1 MFTWPGFELRVALR
15 FLREGR
21 MQTVLIIVGVAAGVA
36 VIAYI
41 SALINGLQNNTLNKT
56 LGAQAHISVRA
67 PDDVVTPA
75 AARLPGT
82 SVLTETQPR
91 AQRLRSVANW
101 QALLPLLE
109 KMPSVA
115 GVSPMVSG
123 AGLALRGEAVMS
135 IALMGVELERYDRMV
150 GLRAKVVSGAARLSP
165 GEAIIGRELAQD
177 LGVRVG
183 DRLTV
188 QTSTSSESLRV
199 TALVDLGIKDLN
211 RRTVIVPLRA
221 AQNLL
226 ALPGGATSLDVTLHD
241 VWVAQTL
248 AEALRAQFPYKIESW
263 QESNAQLVSALNA
276 QSVSTSII
284 RAVVL
289 AVVVLGI
296 ASVLVVS
303 VVQKQREIGI
313 LRAKVVSGTARLE
326 PGEAIIG
333 RELAQDLGV
342 RVGDRLTVQT
352 STSGESLRVTAL
364 VDLGIKDLNQRTVIV
379 PLRAAQNLL
388 ALPGGA
394 TSLDVTLHDVWVA
407 QTLAQSLRAQF
418 PYKIESWQESNA
430 QLVSALNAQSVST
443 SIIRAVVLA
452 VVVLGIASVLVVS
465 VVQKQREI
473 GILRAMGATRGQ
485 VLRLFL
491 VQGAVVGAVG
501 SALGLLL
508 AVALIWVFTA
518 FVRGSDGLPLFSIA
532 LPLETAWRVALIA
545 TACGVLAAVA
555 PARRAAQL
563 DPAQAIR
570 L

>member
-1 MFTWPGFELRVALR
+1 MFWPGFELRVALR

-41 SALINGLQNNTLNKT
+41 SALINGLQNSTLTKT

-75 AARLPGT
+75 AALMPGAR
-82 SVLTETQPR
+82 VLTETQPR
-91 AQRLRSVANW
+91 AQRPRSIANW

-109 KMPSVA
+109 KLPNVA

-123 AGLALRGEAVMS
+123 AGLALRGEAVLS
-135 IALMGVELERYDRMV
+135 IALMGVDLERYDRMI
-150 GLRAKVVSGAARLSP
+150 GLRSKVVSGTARLEP
-165 GEAIIGRELAQD
+165 GEAIVGRELAQD

-188 QTSTSSESLRV
+188 QTTTSSESLRV
-199 TALVDLGIKDLN
+199 TALVDLGVRDLN

-226 ALPGGATSLDVTLHD
+226 ALPGGATGLDLTLDD
-241 VWVAQTL
+241 VWTAQSL
-248 AEALRAQFPYKIESW
+248 AE
-263 QESNAQLVSALNA
+263 
-276 QSVSTSII
+276 
-284 RAVVL
+284 
-289 AVVVLGI
+289 
-296 ASVLVVS
+296 
-303 VVQKQREIGI
+303 
-313 LRAKVVSGTARLE
+313 
-326 PGEAIIG
+326 
-333 RELAQDLGV
+333 
-342 RVGDRLTVQT
+342 
-352 STSGESLRVTAL
+352 
-364 VDLGIKDLNQRTVIV
+364 
-379 PLRAAQNLL
+379 
-388 ALPGGA
+388 
-394 TSLDVTLHDVWVA
+394 
-407 QTLAQSLRAQF
+407 SLRAQF

-443 SIIRAVVLA
+443 SIIRGVVLA

-501 SALGLLL
+501 SAVGLLL
-508 AVALIWVFTA
+508 AVALIWAFTS
-518 FVRGSDGLPLFSIA
+518 FVRGSDGLPLFNIT
-532 LPLETAWRVALIA
+532 LPLDTAVQVALVA
-545 TACGVLAAVA
+545 TVCGVLAAIA
-555 PARRAAQL
+555 PARRAAKL

-570 L
+570 I

>member
-188 QTSTSSESLRV
+188 QTSTSGESLRV

-211 RRTVIVPLRA
+211 R
-221 AQNLL
+221 
-226 ALPGGATSLDVTLHD
+226 
-241 VWVAQTL
+241 
-248 AEALRAQFPYKIESW
+248 
-263 QESNAQLVSALNA
+263 
-276 QSVSTSII
+276 
-284 RAVVL
+284 
-289 AVVVLGI
+289 
-296 ASVLVVS
+296 
-303 VVQKQREIGI
+303 
-313 LRAKVVSGTARLE
+313 
-326 PGEAIIG
+326 
-333 RELAQDLGV
+333 
-342 RVGDRLTVQT
+342 
-352 STSGESLRVTAL
+352 
-364 VDLGIKDLNQRTVIV
+364 RTVIV

-473 GILRAMGATRGQ
+473 GVLRAMGATRGQ
-485 VLRLFL
+485 VLRLFV

-570 L
+570 M